1 MEKLLLVAYTIPLA
15 LVFFMSLVQL
25 NLVISYLKYQQRLKQ
40 PTEPLLDGALPY
52 VTIQLPIYNELYVAE
67 RLLDCIAEL
76 RYPRERLEIQVLD
89 DSTDETVAL
98 IARKVEELRKMGLT
112 IFHIRRTNRQGYKAG
127 ALAEGLKR
135 ANGEVVAI
143 FDADFLPKAE
153 FLKRTVPYFQDPSIG
168 MVQSRWE
175 HLNKDYS
182 VLTRIQAFALDGHFI
197 VEQQGRHAG
206 NHFINF
212 NGTAGVWRKTC
223 IEEAGGWQADT
234 LTEDLDLSYRAQLKG
249 WKFKYLEN
257 LGSPAELPV
266 EMNALKSQQYR
277 WTKGAAECA
286 RKHAV
291 GLFSSP
297 SVRWSDK
304 VHALAHLFYS
314 STFVCLVVLALL
326 SVPVLFVK
334 SFYPEHREWFSW
346 MSWFQ
351 LSGIILAVFYWV
363 AYKNAT
369 QNAHF
374 GRFLLDYPVF
384 MVIWMGL
391 SLHNAIAVI
400 EGYLGRKTPFIRTP
414 KFAVIGKAVAGQQ
427 AEWQQNKYVSWK
439 IPGMTWIEALF
450 VLYFVGGLY
459 LAWRWNDYSFVL
471 FHLMLTLGYGIVCYF
486 SVLHA
491 RNGRFR
497 DEHPQPVIASVP
509 AV

>member
-1 MEKLLLVAYTIPLA
+1 MEKLILIAYTIPLA

-25 NLVISYLKYQQRLKQ
+25 NLVVSYLRHQRRQKQ
-40 PTEPLLDGALPY
+40 GAEPALSGTLPY

-67 RLLDCIAEL
+67 RLLDCIAKL

-98 IARKVEELRKMGLT
+98 IARKVEELRKTGLT
-112 IFHIRRTNRQGYKAG
+112 ISHIRRVDRHGYKAG
-127 ALAEGLKR
+127 ALAAGLKQ
-135 ANGEVVAI
+135 AKGTLIAI
-143 FDADFLPKAE
+143 FDADFLPKPE
-153 FLKRTVPYFQDPSIG
+153 FLERTVPYFHEPGIG
-168 MVQSRWE
+168 MVQTRWE

-223 IEEAGGWQADT
+223 IEDAGGWQADT

-249 WKFKYLEN
+249 WKFKYLED

-286 RKHAV
+286 RKHAF
-291 GLFSSP
+291 GLFLSS
-297 SVRWSDK
+297 SVRWDDK

-314 STFVCLVVLALL
+314 ATFICLVVLAVL

-334 SFYPEHREWFSW
+334 SFYPEHRQWFSW

-351 LSGIILAVFYWV
+351 LSGIILAVFYWI
-363 AYKNAT
+363 AYKNASK
-369 QNAHF
+369 NARF
-374 GRFLLDYPVF
+374 SQFLLDYPTF

-400 EGYLGRKTPFIRTP
+400 EGYFGRKTPFIRTP
-414 KFAVIGKAVAGQQ
+414 KFAVIGKAVAGQP
-427 AEWQQNKYVSWK
+427 EGWRQNKYVSWK
-439 IPGMTWIEALF
+439 IPGMTWIEASL
-450 VLYFVGGLY
+450 VVYFIGGLY
-459 LAWRWNDYSFVL
+459 LAWRWQDYSFVL

-491 RNGRFR
+491 RNGRSRNGRSQKPMFS
-497 DEHPQPVIASVP
+497 AG
-509 AV
+509 